1 MSIQA
6 LIFRYPFYHEDSC
19 SLIQSVFVSY
29 MIIYESEVVDT
40 VAVPTEKLHLSY
52 CDQKNIMEAGR
63 LLWLIIKI

>member
-1 MSIQA
+1 
-6 LIFRYPFYHEDSC
+6 
-19 SLIQSVFVSY
+19 

-40 VAVPTEKLHLSY
+40 VAVPAEKLHLSY